1 MKISKPIDIVY
12 IHSLD
17 LSASET
23 SETFVVN
30 NVLSLAKYANSVELV
45 AISRSDGDV
54 EELICKNF
62 GLDKLPENLKL
73 TTVKTFKR
81 TKLFF
86 YLFVRNLVRR
96 LDSKKLVITR
106 SHGVLKWLFFLNKP
120 KQTLVFETHDFFYS
134 LGERLDGKKTNRK
147 RKSKIEHKYFNRL
160 NALISSNDFQGNLY
174 SQFFKEIP
182 VRSFPTG
189 LRKIYYTRNPRN
201 KKIAFIGSLEPRQ
214 GLDRIVSLINYL
226 DDDISVIVV
235 GGRNKNEIEYF
246 KSLFK
251 DQKVIDRI
259 EIFGWLNKEK
269 LFNLLKDVRF
279 GLMPVYV
286 EEHRYSL
293 PLKLYDYFA
302 IGIPVITSKLESIKS
317 IVMDGSTGFYTNW
330 ENPKE
335 LSELI
340 KLKLQEEEWSILSNN
355 VYKMAEKITWDLRAK
370 NQVEFYSELM

>member
-1 MKISKPIDIVY
+1 LKISKPIDIVY

-45 AISRSDGDV
+45 AISRAERDV
-54 EELICKNF
+54 EGMICKNF
-62 GLDKLPENLKL
+62 GLDSLPGNLKL
-73 TTVKTFKR
+73 TTINTFKR

-86 YLFVRNLVRR
+86 YLFVRNFIRN
-96 LDSKKLVITR
+96 LDPKKLVITR

-120 KQTLVFETHDFFYS
+120 KQKLVFETHDFFYS
-134 LGERLDGKKTNRK
+134 LSERLDGKKTNRI
-147 RKSKIEHKYFNRL
+147 RKSKIEHKYFQRL
-160 NALISSNDFQGNLY
+160 NALISSNDFQGHLY
-174 SQFFKEIP
+174 SQYFSEIP

-189 LRKIYYTRNPRN
+189 LRKIYYSKNTRH
-201 KKIAFIGSLEPRQ
+201 KKLAFIGSLEPRQ

-226 DDDISVIVV
+226 DDDISVIIV
-235 GGRNKNEIEYF
+235 GGRNQDEIDYF
-246 KSLFK
+246 KSLFQ
-251 DQKVIDRI
+251 DRGILERI

-279 GLMPVYV
+279 GLMPVYI

-302 IGIPVITSKLESIKS
+302 IGIPVITSQLESIKN
-317 IVMDGSTGFYTNW
+317 IVIEGSTGFYTDW

-335 LSELI
+335 LSRLI
-340 KLKLQEEEWSILSNN
+340 KLKMQEEEWDILSDN

-370 NQVEFYSELM
+370 NQIEFYRELM